1 HAEEDKKRKEVVEAR
16 NQADSLIHT
25 TEKNLK
31 EFGDKVGEDERK
43 EIEDATQALRE
54 VMDGDDVQAIR
65 SKIEALAAAS
75 MKLGEAMYKASQEA
89 PAESGEEASE
99 SAAKADGEDATVVD
113 ADFEEVEDE
122 KRDKP
127 A

>member
-1 HAEEDKKRKEVVEAR
+1 MAEQDYYYVLGV
-16 NQADSLIHT
+16 DSST
-25 TEKNLK
+25 S
-31 EFGDKVGEDERK
+31 GEDIKNAYRK
-43 EIEDATQALRE
+43 L
-54 VMDGDDVQAIR
+54 
-65 SKIEALAAAS
+65 S

-89 PAESGEEASE
+89 QAESGEEASE
-99 SAAKADGEDATVVD
+99 SAAKADGEGATVVD